1 MKFGNKGKIT
11 ALAALALLP
20 TIAGCI
26 QPTIAGTPGSP
37 ELVDKEFEGAL
48 RKFVSKRFFNRI
60 GASPEQREK
69 ISKIMADTQEQ
80 TRPDREQFRQGLL
93 ELSSMMSNEKSN
105 DEDIKKRV
113 SDLRSLKQK
122 IGDQRLAA
130 ALQVRHIL
138 TAEQRQKIHNRISEL
153 ITGGMRPRNLGG
165 LMRNHLSLLGETET
179 SAEDADTQNPPTA
192 STVF

>member
-1 MKFGNKGKIT
+1 MKFGNKAKMT
-11 ALAALALLP
+11 ALAALLLLP
-20 TIAGCI
+20 TVAGSI
-26 QPTIAGTPGSP
+26 QPTIAGTPTAAP
-37 ELVDKEFEGAL
+37 LIDKEFETAL

-60 GASPEQREK
+60 DATSEQREK

-93 ELSSMMSNEKSN
+93 ELSSMMNNEKTS

-113 SDLRSLKQK
+113 SDLRSLKQQ

-138 TAEQRQKIHNRISEL
+138 SAEQRQKIHNRISEL
-153 ITGGMRPRNLGG
+153 ITGGMSPRKLGQ
-165 LMRNHLSLLGETET
+165 LRNHVSLLSETE
-179 SAEDADTQNPPTA
+179 N
-192 STVF
+192 